1 MYAPG
6 TILEFSIRNVIFRF
20 RYIPSGSFIMGSPKT
35 EKGRCDD
42 EKQHEV
48 IITKSFWMA
57 ETPTT
62 QKQYEI
68 ITGENPSSF
77 EGKNNPVEQVSWH
90 DSVKFCELLTEKL
103 KHKLKGR
110 TFTLPTEEQWEYACR
125 AGTTGPYNVDGEDLE
140 ELGWFGKNSNNTTHP
155 VGQKLP
161 NNWGLYDMH
170 GNVWEW
176 CFTKYNEKYQILRGG
191 CWDFDSV
198 IARCSFRYRIHP
210 YFRYYVCGFRVMASP
225 A

>member
-1 MYAPG
+1 MYNPG

-35 EKGRCDD
+35 EKGHRDD

-48 IITKSFWMA
+48 IITESFWMA

-68 ITGENPSSF
+68 ITGENPSRF
-77 EGKNNPVEQVSWH
+77 EGENNPVEQVSWH

-125 AGTTGPYNVDGEDLE
+125 AGTTGPYNVDGKDLD
-140 ELGWFGKNSNNTTHP
+140 ELGWFNKNSNNTTHP

-176 CFTKYNEKYQILRGG
+176 CSTKRDEQYRIFRGG
-191 CWDFDSV
+191 SWYDDSDY
-198 IARCSFRYRIHP
+198 ARCSIRLWLHPFFRNLE
-210 YFRYYVCGFRVMASP
+210 CGFRVMASP